1 MLNPGILEPAWKSLQ
16 NEVDKAR
23 RSLIM
28 AKSRGHDVAKA
39 QRRFDAAKLARET
52 AIAQFIEAD
61 GNKTRKAIAD
71 STQAVIQDA
80 QATRDEFRQD
90 FKDLKA
96 GNDEIQEGLHYV
108 DFTVGEVDDKV
119 EKLLALHGE
128 TDINNPS
135 KSDAEIL
142 LELRAK
148 KQRDDAAMNTVRE
161 RMAAHSRAAKEQQQ
175 REKAEKA
182 KQKAQKPLVLTPGG
196 SSGSGDPILPPVEN
210 GKVIFTMEE
219 LDQYIQAKIQQGGPR
234 AKVKATPTV
243 PEGLPGLPDLSLLKV
258 VEDFITEEEAQLILA
273 AEVQEV
279 PARGHT
285 LKRAP
290 KCEYYVGDS
299 PIWYSFQQE
308 KKALELQKPMP
319 QWMQEMGGRLP
330 DAPQFNHG
338 LIIRYSDAMQHFAP
352 RHQDHS
358 EDTGGKT
365 ACLKKGTGFYNIS
378 VGKPRLFQFSDADG
392 NVVKEFKLPH
402 RSLLHVP
409 AEYNAAYW
417 HAVPKDSTH
426 KGVRCSLIFRDILI
440 PAPKVGKRKAAE
452 IEADWDPKIPDQPE
466 SIEIDKG
473 SFKRS
478 GPKKQVQKIV
488 DAYDLLSKDS
498 GDGPI
503 QSFGKPNQWLE
514 GDDFKEVHEEAIS
527 IAKDMGIIF
536 VPAGPDATQANI
548 DKVKPANKDA
558 EEDAEEEDA
567 EEEDGEVEKVEP
579 PVKKARKQTDP
590 LKINMAT
597 YYRKDKD
604 ERVELIGEF
613 YKRLAIINNGPVHPF
628 AEPNAWLKATCELE
642 EAMGKAAEMGIT
654 FVSLQPEEA
663 EERKEWL
670 ERMSE

>member
-1 MLNPGILEPAWKSLQ
+1 MPVEEWNAAQKDVNTACIKLS
-16 NEVDKAR
+16 R
-23 RSLIM
+23 
-28 AKSRGHDVAKA
+28 AKSRGSGNLKVFEQALAKA
-39 QRRFDAAKLARET
+39 RAKRDH

-61 GNKTRKAIAD
+61 GDRTRQAIAD
-71 STQAVIQDA
+71 STQAVVKDA

-96 GNDEIQEGLHYV
+96 GNNKIQDDLHNV
-108 DFTVGEVDDKV
+108 DFTVGEVDEKV
-119 EKLLALHGE
+119 AKLLALHGE

-161 RMAAHSRAAKEQQQ
+161 RMEANRRAAVEKA
-175 REKAEKA
+175 RAEKAEKA
-182 KQKAQKPLVLTPGG
+182 KQKAQKLVLTPGG
-196 SSGSGDPILPPVEN
+196 SSGSADPVLPPLETADPN
-210 GKVIFTMEE
+210 
-219 LDQYIQAKIQQGGPR
+219 
-234 AKVKATPTV
+234 AT
-243 PEGLPGLPDLSLLKV
+243 LPDLSLLKV
-258 VEDFITEEEAQLILA
+258 YENFITEEEAQLILA
-273 AEVQEV
+273 AEVQEL
-279 PARGHT
+279 PCRGHT

-290 KCEYYVGDS
+290 KCEYYVGES
-299 PIWYSFQQE
+299 PIWYSFQLE

-338 LIIRYSDAMQHFAP
+338 IIIRYSDAMQHFAP

-642 EAMGKAAEMGIT
+642 EAMGKAAEIGIT